1 MNKKQR
7 LIAQIFGGLV
17 LLYATVVSA
26 DSTTFT
32 CKLDAKKYNGWI
44 PSYLTISFL
53 EDGKGVKIIQGHQ
66 SGSIKVTRYGGKF
79 KEAVA
84 SIPMKDDNGKRF
96 GTKHNI
102 TIYNN
107 SKVTYDFRAAGFSV
121 HYVARGTCTAKKVV
135 TKVKIQK
142 RAETCSTSPS
152 RCTVSQIC
160 SYASV
165 YVDGL
170 TKWESGEAAK
180 AYVMEA
186 HLRGL
191 QCGVIK
197 PLDSQ
202 AATKELARSL
212 GEGSIDPP
220 GYYELLA
227 NDQFVEWAKSDPI
240 LNRLLQGF
248 VEGDQAAVKVLSN
261 KWLEKN

>member
-1 MNKKQR
+1 M
-7 LIAQIFGGLV
+7 
-17 LLYATVVSA
+17 
-26 DSTTFT
+26 
-32 CKLDAKKYNGWI
+32 
-44 PSYLTISFL
+44 
-53 EDGKGVKIIQGHQ
+53 
-66 SGSIKVTRYGGKF
+66 
-79 KEAVA
+79 
-84 SIPMKDDNGKRF
+84 
-96 GTKHNI
+96 
-102 TIYNN
+102 
-107 SKVTYDFRAAGFSV
+107 
-121 HYVARGTCTAKKVV
+121 
-135 TKVKIQK
+135 
-142 RAETCSTSPS
+142 
-152 RCTVSQIC
+152 
-160 SYASV
+160 
-165 YVDGL
+165 DGL